1 MSKYTIEIRTM
12 LKNGWEPPLN
22 DYKIFNEDYR
32 SILNEKI
39 LNHYYFYEIGFETVE
54 MFSFYLK
61 QKMNEIMDK
70 YNVLY
75 ENQEKILKGMLGNV
89 NLEETYLNT
98 SSGKGTSSSN
108 SKSDSEAKNVL
119 QDTPQGQVTMTD
131 LDNLKWATSYTKSE
145 SNASANDTSET
156 STNNTENYV
165 KNIVGN
171 NGLKSNLEMYIDFV
185 NKFNTIDMSIINELD
200 ELFMGLL

>member
-1 MSKYTIEIRTM
+1 MSKYTIDIRTM
-12 LKNGWEPPLN
+12 LKNGWKPPL
-22 DYKIFNEDYR
+22 DEYKIFNEDYR
-32 SILNEKI
+32 KILNDKI
-39 LNHYYFYEIGFETVE
+39 LNHFYFYEIGFETVE

-70 YNVLY
+70 YNFLY

-89 NLEETYLNT
+89 NLEETYSNT

-108 SKSDSEAKNVL
+108 SNSDSEAKNVL

-156 STNNTENYV
+156 STNNTENYI
-165 KNIVGN
+165 KNIIGN
-171 NGLKSNLEMYIDFV
+171 NGMKYNLEIYIDFV
-185 NKFNTIDMSIINELD
+185 NKFNTIDMSIIHELD
-200 ELFMGLL
+200 ELFMGLM

>member
-1 MSKYTIEIRTM
+1 MSKYTIDIRTM
-12 LKNGWEPPLN
+12 LKNGWEPPL
-22 DYKIFNEDYR
+22 DEYKIFNENYR
-32 SILNEKI
+32 KILNDKI
-39 LNHYYFYEIGFETVE
+39 LNHFYFYEIGFETVG

-70 YNVLY
+70 YNFLY

-89 NLEETYLNT
+89 NLEETYSNT

-108 SKSDSEAKNVL
+108 SNSDSEAKNVL

-145 SNASANDTSET
+145 SNASANDKSET
-156 STNNTENYV
+156 TTNNTEDYV
-165 KNIVGN
+165 KNIIGN
-171 NGLKSNLEMYIDFV
+171 NGMKYNLEIYIDFV
-185 NKFNTIDMSIINELD
+185 NKFNTIDMSIIHELD
-200 ELFMGLL
+200 ELFMGLM